1 MELPNRYF
9 GITDN
14 PCDDAAR
21 FEQDQ
26 ADYNAFCEKAL
37 VEARN
42 LVLKDLQT
50 ITKPSDWFKSTFH
63 GGNCADEI
71 LSEGMSS
78 SDDIADA
85 YAEFMVSPSAEARD
99 KMLRAM
105 ADWFG
110 KMHALEIYSDHL
122 KELSDD

>member
-1 MELPNRYF
+1 MNQPIRYT
-9 GITDN
+9 GPTAN
-14 PCDDAAR
+14 PADDAAR
-21 FEQDQ
+21 FDDEQDAADAFYEQ
-26 ADYNAFCEKAL
+26 AQ
-37 VEARN
+37 VEAPK
-42 LVLKDLQT
+42 LVLKDLQA

-78 SDDIADA
+78 SDDIADS
-85 YAEFMVSPSAEARD
+85 YAEFMVSPSAEAKD

-110 KMHALEIYSDHL
+110 KLHALEIYSDHL
-122 KELSDD
+122 KDLSDD